1 MSKYP
6 GDTGITYF
14 PPEADAVVCAGNYEE
29 EIKLPRIENVLG
41 GSHLGAPET
50 DARGPLSLSL
60 RYLLGSTNVTGANT
74 LSSVSY

>member
-29 EIKLPRIENVLG
+29 EIKIPRMENVIGGTTLG
-41 GSHLGAPET
+41 DPPLDP
-50 DARGPLSLSL
+50 RGPLTLSL
-60 RYLLGSTNVTGANT
+60 RYLLGSTNVTGANH
-74 LSSVSY
+74 LSSIPY